1 MFDQGTFSDLD
12 VLDCLEIFGS
22 TVRASE
28 WLGISQSTCSR
39 RYRQLSDALGVD
51 FDRVDGSYLPRRN
64 ADILAGLRQAAQ
76 RWRVRRGRLR
86 YSMGWQWGVASLEL
100 DWQDF
105 GLRLM
110 DSNRMLSLLDQQLLD
125 CWLGG
130 LLEFQALL
138 DEPLAELR
146 ARPFWLSQRVVA
158 CPLCR
163 WPLQLL
169 ARTDHPLAGRSGL
182 TRQDLK
188 AYPSPGLPL
197 GVAPQLM
204 SQLQAHG
211 LAHRLVDMRH
221 HSVEL
226 WEAVARDGLSLSW
239 ASPQLLPH
247 LRERYGLVGLDY
259 PLPIL
264 EVGALVAH
272 RDVFEDPSFE
282 ALLAAARRALQ
293 GQLAGLDGASPLSWL
308 A

>member
-1 MFDQGTFSDLD
+1 
-12 VLDCLEIFGS
+12 
-22 TVRASE
+22 
-28 WLGISQSTCSR
+28 
-39 RYRQLSDALGVD
+39 
-51 FDRVDGSYLPRRN
+51 
-64 ADILAGLRQAAQ
+64 
-76 RWRVRRGRLR
+76 
-86 YSMGWQWGVASLEL
+86 
-100 DWQDF
+100 
-105 GLRLM
+105 
-110 DSNRMLSLLDQQLLD
+110 
-125 CWLGG
+125 
-130 LLEFQALL
+130 
-138 DEPLAELR
+138 
-146 ARPFWLSQRVVA
+146 
-158 CPLCR
+158 LCR

-169 ARTDHPLAGRSGL
+169 ARADHPLAGRSGL

-293 GQLAGLDGASPLSWL
+293 GQLAGLDGAAPLSWL